1 MIRRF
6 LKRFALVLLVLSP
19 LLLRGDI
26 FNLSPVKEL
35 ASPYL
40 YDLVEWEAKNFLGK
54 WLHKTGRSLPWASLS
69 DEVRLEKVREYFSLN
84 SDIRDLQ
91 RRLDESIIAGKAGK
105 EEIEDLKDTLSGLTR
120 QRSALRKDVEETL
133 ESAISSILGDL
144 GFSSR
149 IGLIFP
155 PVDLRFDTTPKLLVT
170 SPRDRIDR
178 LDNVLLRSSVTLDDR
193 EALEDRV
200 FQEQDLSALVTSIG
214 GLATYPA
221 IIPNSTD
228 LRRTLSTMAHE
239 WLHHYFFFRPLGQS
253 YNSGRNMTTL
263 NETAADVAGRELGGL
278 AYARLGFDAGETQ
291 PEEEESAA
299 DQEDPTAFDFD
310 GEMRKT
316 RLRVDE
322 LLAQGKIEE
331 AEAYM
336 EARRLVFVENGFHI
350 RKINQ
355 AYFAFNGTYAEN
367 PASIS
372 PIADQLKELRTLLPD
387 VGEFIGVVAGA
398 SSYPDFLELLEDLR
412 GE

>member
-1 MIRRF
+1 M
-6 LKRFALVLLVLSP
+6 LVLLVLSP
-19 LLLRGDI
+19 LLLRGDS
-26 FNLSPVKEL
+26 FNLSPVEEL

-40 YDLVEWEAKNFLGK
+40 YGLVEWEARNFLDK

-69 DEVRLEKVREYFSLN
+69 DEERLEKVREYFSLN
-84 SDIRDLQ
+84 SDIGDLQ
-91 RRLDESIIAGKAGK
+91 RRLDESIIGGKAGQ
-105 EEIEDLKDTLSGLTR
+105 EEIADLKAMLSDLTEK
-120 QRSALRKDVEETL
+120 RSALREDVEETL

-149 IGLIFP
+149 VGLIFP
-155 PVDLRFDTTPKLLVT
+155 PVDLRFDSTPKLLVT
-170 SPRDRIDR
+170 SSRDRIDR

-200 FQEQDLSALVTSIG
+200 FEKQNLSALVTSIG
-214 GLATYPA
+214 GIATYPA

-228 LRRTLSTMAHE
+228 LRRTLSIMAHE
-239 WLHHYFFFRPLGQS
+239 WLHHYFFFRPLGQNF
-253 YNSGRNMTTL
+253 NSGCNMTTL
-263 NETAADVAGRELGGL
+263 NETTADVAGRELGGL
-278 AYARLGFDAGETQ
+278 AYAKLGFDADETQ
-291 PEEEESAA
+291 PEEEESTV
-299 DQEDPTAFDFD
+299 DDEDPTAFDFRE
-310 GEMRKT
+310 EMRKT
-316 RLRVDE
+316 RLRADE

-367 PASIS
+367 PASVS
-372 PIADQLKELRTLLPD
+372 PIADQLKELRSLLPD

-398 SSYPDFLELLEDLR
+398 SSYPEFLEMLEELR

>member
-1 MIRRF
+1 M
-6 LKRFALVLLVLSP
+6 LVLLVLSP

-26 FNLSPVKEL
+26 FNLSPVEEL

-40 YDLVEWEAKNFLGK
+40 YDLVGWEARNFLDK
-54 WLHKTGRSLPWASLS
+54 WLNKTGRSLPWASLS
-69 DEVRLEKVREYFSLN
+69 DEVRLKKVQEYFSLN
-84 SDIRDLQ
+84 SDIRDFQ
-91 RRLDESIIAGKAGK
+91 HRLDESIIGGKAGQ
-105 EEIEDLKDTLSGLTR
+105 EEIEDLKATLSDLAER
-120 QRSALRKDVEETL
+120 RSALREDVEETL

-149 IGLIFP
+149 VGLIFP
-155 PVDLRFDTTPKLLVT
+155 PVDLRFDSTPKLLVT

-178 LDNVLLRSSVTLDDR
+178 LNNVLLRTSVTLDDR

-200 FQEQDLSALVTSIG
+200 FEKQNLSALVTSIG
-214 GLATYPA
+214 GIATYPA
-221 IIPNSTD
+221 IIPNSSD

-239 WLHHYFFFRPLGQS
+239 WLHHYFFFRPLGQNF
-253 YNSGRNMTTL
+253 NSGRNMTTL
-263 NETAADVAGRELGGL
+263 NETTADVAGRELGGL
-278 AYARLGFDAGETQ
+278 AYAKLGFDANDIE
-291 PEEEESAA
+291 PEEEASIV
-299 DQEDPTAFDFD
+299 DDEDPTAFDFD
-310 GEMRKT
+310 EEMRKT

-372 PIADQLKELRTLLPD
+372 PIADQLKELRSLLPD

-398 SSYPDFLELLEDLR
+398 SSYPEFLERLEDLR
-412 GE
+412 EE